1 MVAARVPPARSP
13 APALLD
19 EVDEALELEEMMEN
33 VSFHNFNPVDLDEKF
48 LSIGYKTGFLS
59 DGRQRAVRDYLVR
72 STHIDNFRISM
83 PSATSLLVQTRV
95 PALFLDA
102 MGRAEFEFDPNHQDT
117 YVYIAGM
124 RDTVDDIAEFHG
136 SDFDNVWSNGVQYTL
151 PFKCNPNPNVQLI
164 WHTGCVKLLN
174 KRTYERGAPD
184 AVHQQMPILRVT
196 FTSQEMQRVAGVRTD
211 DIVINTTPTRNVMG
225 AGIAPPQ
232 PRSSVFSGGGGGGYG
247 GGGGGGGSGSGGG
260 GGGLGGGGGGGGFGG
275 SGRRLVRGGSRK
287 APPEGGFGA
296 FPSTA
301 LTTMTA
307 AVHQPHVQVGLF
319 AESQRRKHRIRSRS
333 EREKMDV
340 DADEALALALS
351 GVEVEEVSDDGL

>member
-1 MVAARVPPARSP
+1 
-13 APALLD
+13 
-19 EVDEALELEEMMEN
+19 
-33 VSFHNFNPVDLDEKF
+33 
-48 LSIGYKTGFLS
+48 
-59 DGRQRAVRDYLVR
+59 
-72 STHIDNFRISM
+72 
-83 PSATSLLVQTRV
+83 
-95 PALFLDA
+95 
-102 MGRAEFEFDPNHQDT
+102 
-117 YVYIAGM
+117 
-124 RDTVDDIAEFHG
+124 
-136 SDFDNVWSNGVQYTL
+136 
-151 PFKCNPNPNVQLI
+151 
-164 WHTGCVKLLN
+164 
-174 KRTYERGAPD
+174 
-184 AVHQQMPILRVT
+184 MPILRVT

-225 AGIAPPQ
+225 AGNAPPQ

-275 SGRRLVRGGSRK
+275 SGRRLVRGSRK
-287 APPEGGFGA
+287 APPEGFGA

-351 GVEVEEVSDDGL
+351 VEVEDVSDDGL

>member
-1 MVAARVPPARSP
+1 
-13 APALLD
+13 
-19 EVDEALELEEMMEN
+19 
-33 VSFHNFNPVDLDEKF
+33 LDEKF

-83 PSATSLLVQTRV
+83 PSTTSLLVQTHV

-124 RDTVDDIAEFHG
+124 RDTVDDIAEFQG
-136 SDFDNVWSNGVQYTL
+136 SDFDNVWLNGVQYML
-151 PFKCNPNPNVQLI
+151 PFKCNPNPNIQLI

-211 DIVINTTPTRNVMG
+211 DIVINTMPTCNVMG
-225 AGIAPPQ
+225 ASNAPPQ
-232 PRSSVFSGGGGGGYG
+232 PRSSVFSGGGG
-247 GGGGGGGSGSGGG
+247 GGG

-275 SGRRLVRGGSRK
+275 NGRSVWGSRK
-287 APPEGGFGA
+287 APPEGLGVL
-296 FPSTA
+296 PSTA

-307 AVHQPHVQVGLF
+307 AVHQLHVQVGLF
-319 AESQRRKHRIRSRS
+319 LESECRKHRIRSRS
-333 EREKMDV
+333 KREKMDV
-340 DADEALALALS
+340 DKH
-351 GVEVEEVSDDGL
+351 

>member
-1 MVAARVPPARSP
+1 MVAVPPRVRPARSP

-124 RDTVDDIAEFHG
+124 RDTVDDIAEFQG

-174 KRTYERGAPD
+174 KRNYERGAPN

-211 DIVINTTPTRNVMG
+211 DIVINTMPTRNIMG
-225 AGIAPPQ
+225 AGNAPPQ

-260 GGGLGGGGGGGGFGG
+260 RGGLGGGGGGGGFGG
-275 SGRRLVRGGSRK
+275 NGRSVRGSRK
-287 APPEGGFGA
+287 APPEGFGV

-319 AESQRRKHRIRSRS
+319 AESERRKHRIRSRS

-340 DADEALALALS
+340 DAAEALALL
-351 GVEVEEVSDDGL
+351 VEVEDGSDDDL